1 MEIPAL
7 SSLQLPQLQTPTLMD
22 MKYDPKSGAKSSGS
36 TDGAESATKA
46 ANEFE
51 SVYLSTVFNRMM
63 SSIPTDGV
71 FGGGN
76 AEATWRSFLANE
88 YASEVTRK
96 GGIGL
101 ADAVRSELVTVQE
114 AAQQ

>member
-1 MEIPAL
+1 MELSAL
-7 SSLQLPQLQTPTLMD
+7 SSLQIPQLQTPTLLD
-22 MKYDPKSGAKSSGS
+22 MKFDPKAGQTSGTA
-36 TDGAESATKA
+36 DNADSATEA